1 MTKPMSAAAVEAHLS
16 ELLDR
21 AAAGQ
26 ETVITRR
33 GKPVAKI
40 VPANEAVAPKR
51 QFGVLNGTMKYD
63 NATLWAL
70 MSEQELA
77 EIEGPLVA
85 VPPMPKRRSGARRK
99 A

>member
-1 MTKPMSAAAVEAHLS
+1 MNKAMTAAEVKAHLS

-40 VPANEAVAPKR
+40 VQVGNR
-51 QFGVLNGTMKYD
+51 ILYRMIHD
-63 NATLWAL
+63 
-70 MSEQELA
+70 
-77 EIEGPLVA
+77 
-85 VPPMPKRRSGARRK
+85 GASIKVRLLETSQC
-99 A
+99 